1 MWIPRCLCLLS
12 EKKMLLAAQFIVP
25 APDNAGAQQKGA
37 LGHSCWRYWCRS
49 SLAMNRLKTDLPL
62 WQSKFQ
68 GWGTLGRIT
77 LKLWLLLPVVQ
88 YLEKVGLNLNLE
100 VVQAHELG
108 KVGEVIVTKYDALF
122 WKEKVKSLKLRK
134 VLKKSHISTNV
145 NEEENWGK
153 SD

>member
-1 MWIPRCLCLLS
+1 M
-12 EKKMLLAAQFIVP
+12 
-25 APDNAGAQQKGA
+25 
-37 LGHSCWRYWCRS
+37 
-49 SLAMNRLKTDLPL
+49 
-62 WQSKFQ
+62 
-68 GWGTLGRIT
+68 
-77 LKLWLLLPVVQ
+77 VQ

>member
-1 MWIPRCLCLLS
+1 M
-12 EKKMLLAAQFIVP
+12 
-25 APDNAGAQQKGA
+25 
-37 LGHSCWRYWCRS
+37 
-49 SLAMNRLKTDLPL
+49 
-62 WQSKFQ
+62 
-68 GWGTLGRIT
+68 
-77 LKLWLLLPVVQ
+77 VQ

-145 NEEENWGK
+145 NEEENLTNPLDGVAVWEAEETVMSGEWE
-153 SD
+153 

>member
-1 MWIPRCLCLLS
+1 
-12 EKKMLLAAQFIVP
+12 
-25 APDNAGAQQKGA
+25 
-37 LGHSCWRYWCRS
+37 
-49 SLAMNRLKTDLPL
+49 MNRLKTDLPL

-68 GWGTLGRIT
+68 GRGTLGRIT

-122 WKEKVKSLKLRK
+122 
-134 VLKKSHISTNV
+134 
-145 NEEENWGK
+145 
-153 SD
+153 